1 MSPADGSEPLPLPE
15 PLHPGQA
22 LLVLGGTSD
31 IGRATALAF
40 AEQGW
45 IVQLAGRDEE
55 ALTREAD
62 DIRVRTG
69 VAVSVH
75 QFDALDSTS
84 FASFVASL
92 PRLPDTVVCVVG
104 LLGEQARAESDL
116 EHATAIMRSNYE
128 GPALILGLL
137 ANRFLERGHGTI
149 VGVSSV
155 AGDRGRASNYMYG
168 SAKAGFTAFLSG
180 LRNRLATRGVHVLT
194 VKPGF
199 VRTRMTRG
207 MKLPG
212 MLTAS
217 PDVVGGQI
225 LAAATKR
232 KDVVYIFPVWRLI
245 MAVIRALPEPVFKK
259 RNPIQRAIPN
269 ACLLPIAWL
278 QR

>member
-1 MSPADGSEPLPLPE
+1 MSSSEPIPE
-15 PLHPGQA
+15 PLHHGQA

-45 IVQLAGRDEE
+45 IVQLAGRDEA

-69 VAVSVH
+69 ASVSVH
-75 QFDALDSTS
+75 RFDALDSGS
-84 FASFVASL
+84 FSSFVAGL
-92 PRLPDTVVCVVG
+92 PRLPDSVVCVVG
-104 LLGEQARAESDL
+104 LLGEQRRAETDL
-116 EHATAIMRSNYE
+116 DHATAIMRSNYE

-149 VGVSSV
+149 IGVSSV
-155 AGDRGRASNYMYG
+155 AGERGRASNYVYG

-180 LRNRLATRGVHVLT
+180 LRNRLASRGIHVMT

-217 PDVVGGQI
+217 PDVVGRQI
-225 LAAATKR
+225 LAAATKQ
-232 KDVVYIFPVWRLI
+232 KDVVYIFPVWRVI
-245 MAVIRALPEPVFKK
+245 MGVIKAIPEPMFKK
-259 RNPIQRAIPN
+259 RN
-269 ACLLPIAWL
+269 L
-278 QR
+278 